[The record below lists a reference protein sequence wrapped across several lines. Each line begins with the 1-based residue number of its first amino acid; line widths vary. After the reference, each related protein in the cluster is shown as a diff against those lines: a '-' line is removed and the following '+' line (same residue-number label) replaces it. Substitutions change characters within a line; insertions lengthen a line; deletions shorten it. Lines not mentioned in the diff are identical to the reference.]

1 MSGRFIAVFP
11 SRNFLIPHCTFKAL
25 IHFLLISVSGIS
37 SGSVFI
43 PLHMTIQLSHHQ
55 GNGNTLQYSCLENP
69 MDRGVWQATVHGITR
84 VGHSLVTKPPLF
96 IKETAFSSLSALHS
110 LVKCQLTI
118 YTRGY
123 CGLLILLHWSIHLLL
138 CQCHTIST
146 SAYSLKS
153 QRLMAPALF
162 FLRIS
167 LAIQDPLWFHINF
180 WNIFLL

>member
-1 MSGRFIAVFP
+1 MRIQTAS
-11 SRNFLIPHCTFKAL
+11 
-25 IHFLLISVSGIS
+25 LLAQPVKNLSA
-37 SGSVFI
+37 
-43 PLHMTIQLSHHQ
+43 IQETRVQSLGQEDSPGE
-55 GNGNTLQYSCLENP
+55 GNGYLLQYSCLENP